1 MKKLNFISL
10 VVALYILLFS
20 YTAVSKFLD
29 YELFVF
35 QMKLAPLPL
44 MPTIAPIM
52 GILLPLV
59 ECALCV
65 LLLTDRWQ
73 VLALKLSV
81 ILMTNFEIYIVAML
95 FTGKELPCTCGGIIS
110 TMGWKQHLLFNGF
123 FIMIGLLAIYIHK
136 YKVSHQPARRSKD
149 FLRA

>member
-1 MKKLNFISL
+1 MKKLNFISI

-44 MPTIAPIM
+44 MPTIAPLI

-59 ECALCV
+59 EFALCI
-65 LLLTDRWQ
+65 LLLKDRWQ
-73 VLALKLSV
+73 VLALKSSL
-81 ILMTNFEIYIVAML
+81 ILMTIFEIYIVAML

-110 TMGWKQHLLFNGF
+110 TMGWKQHLLFNCL
-123 FIMIGLLAIYIHK
+123 FIMIGILAIYFQKNSIS
-136 YKVSHQPARRSKD
+136 YKIADRSKD

>member
-1 MKKLNFISL
+1 MKKLNFISI

-44 MPTIAPIM
+44 MPTIAPLI

-59 ECALCV
+59 ELAFCI
-65 LLLTDRWQ
+65 LLLTERWQ
-73 VLALKLSV
+73 VLALKSSV
-81 ILMTNFEIYIVAML
+81 VLMTIFEIYIVAML

-123 FIMIGLLAIYIHK
+123 FIMIGLLAIYFQKNRMTHK
-136 YKVSHQPARRSKD
+136 IADRSKD